1 MNRRV
6 HGSLRRFPMLIGLT
20 GGVASGKSLA
30 AKYLAELGA
39 VVLDADRAGHQVLR
53 EPEVPNALV
62 KRWGPDIIGPTG
74 EVDRGLVAEKVF
86 GDWPQAVADRQFL
99 EDLLHPRIRARLEAE
114 RTRQAGQGSDV
125 FVLDAPLL
133 LESHWDAACDVVI
146 FVDAPV
152 EQRSSRAAARGWTAS
167 QFAQR
172 EAAQWPVQRK
182 RQLADWVLP
191 NAGTPEDLRKQVH
204 QFWQEYVALRQ

>member
-1 MNRRV
+1 MNRGV

-53 EPEVPNALV
+53 EPEVIDALV
-62 KRWGPDIIGPTG
+62 ERWGPNVIGPTG
-74 EVDRGLVAEKVF
+74 DMDRGLVADRVF
-86 GDWPQAVADRQFL
+86 GDSPQAVGDRRFL

-114 RTRQAGQGSDV
+114 RTHQAAHDSQV

-133 LESHWDAACDVVI
+133 LESHWDAACDMVI

-152 EQRSSRAAARGWTAS
+152 EQRYSRAAGRGWTPL

-172 EAAQWPVQRK
+172 EAAQWPVERK
-182 RQLADWVLP
+182 RQHADWVLA
-191 NAGTPEDLRKQVH
+191 NAGTPEELQSQVH
-204 QFWQEYVALRQ
+204 QFWQEHVAPR